1 MTTTN
6 DTTTD
11 RSVPRKWIAI
21 LLVVV
26 SSIFVLIS
34 VVAVWAHRTV
44 FDTDTFMATIEP
56 ALEDPQ
62 VTAALSDYLT
72 DEITGAL
79 ALEER
84 LQEPLTNLD
93 AFLTSALFGL
103 LGIDQEALG
112 FLGEIDRPT
121 LAALAGPIADELNG
135 RIEMRVDQVVESD
148 EMAELI
154 PQVVRRAHQGVM
166 ALIAGDIEET
176 PNISIEE
183 GEVRLNT
190 LPIIARV
197 LQDVIAE
204 LRDVLPDVNVPSGVS
219 DRVDEAVAQFQESL
233 GERVPDDFGQIT
245 LMSEERLT
253 AAQATADRI
262 HRWVWGIVILT
273 VILIVVTMVV
283 SQTRRR
289 TGIQLGIGVVVASVV
304 GTAVVNRLESAL
316 VEEIANPQA
325 GATLSALFGHLLSGL
340 RTGIVAVIVI
350 STIIAVVLYFVG
362 RPQWVTTTGE
372 KVSGVMPGSP
382 ETGGLNGW
390 IAGHYDL
397 LRIASVAVAVLALFL
412 IGFGIVA
419 ILVIGGLL
427 ALVLW
432 WLARARD
439 EASAEPEIVVV
450 TDSAQIEAS
459 TDPESGV

>member
-1 MTTTN
+1 MTTTT

-11 RSVPRKWIAI
+11 RSRPRKWIAV

-34 VVAVWAHRTV
+34 VVAVWAHRTI

-62 VTAALSDYLT
+62 FTAALSDYLT
-72 DEITGAL
+72 DEIITAL

-84 LQEPLTNLD
+84 LQEPLANLD
-93 AFLTSALFGL
+93 AFIAAAL
-103 LGIDQEALG
+103 LGLIGIDDEGLG
-112 FLGEIDRPT
+112 FLGQIDRPT
-121 LAALAGPIADELNG
+121 LAALAGPIADGLNG
-135 RIEMRVDQVVESD
+135 RIEMRVDQVVQSD
-148 EMAELI
+148 QMAELI
-154 PQVVRRAHQGVM
+154 PQVVSRAHQGAV
-166 ALIAGDIEET
+166 ALIGGDIEET
-176 PNISIEE
+176 PNISVVD

-197 LQDVIAE
+197 LQEVVTE
-204 LRDVLPDVNVPSGVS
+204 LRGVLPDVNVPSAVS
-219 DRVDEAVAQFQESL
+219 DRVDEAIAQFQESL
-233 GERVPDDFGQIT
+233 GDRVPDDFGQIT

-262 HRWVWGIVILT
+262 DRWVWGIVLLT
-273 VILIVVTMVV
+273 VILIIVTMVV

-289 TGIQLGIGVVVASVV
+289 TAIQLGIGIVVAFVV
-304 GTAVVNRLESAL
+304 AAAVLNRVESAL
-316 VEEIANPQA
+316 VAEIANPVA
-325 GATLSALFGHLLSGL
+325 GETAATLLGHLLSGL

-350 STIIAVVLYFVG
+350 SAVIALVLYLVG

-372 KVSGVMPGSP
+372 KVSGIMPGSP

-397 LRIASVAVAVLALFL
+397 LRVVAVGIALLALFL
-412 IGFGIVA
+412 IGIGIVA
-419 ILVIGGLL
+419 IIVIGALL
-427 ALVLW
+427 ALTLW

-439 EASAEPEIVVV
+439 QVLPVPEVPAPTYEPPG
-450 TDSAQIEAS
+450 T
-459 TDPESGV
+459 

>member
-1 MTTTN
+1 LTIAS
-6 DTTTD
+6 DTTTE
-11 RSVPRKWIAI
+11 RSVPRKWIAV

-62 VTAALSDYLT
+62 LTAALSDYLT

-79 ALEER
+79 AVEER
-84 LQEPLTNLD
+84 LQEPLANLD
-93 AFLTSALFGL
+93 AYLSAALLGL
-103 LGIDQEALG
+103 LGIDERGQQL
-112 FLGEIDRPT
+112 LDRIDRPT

-135 RIEMRVDQVVESD
+135 RIEMRVDQVVGSD

-154 PQVVRRAHQGVM
+154 PQVVRRAHQGAM

-197 LQDVIAE
+197 LQAVVAE
-204 LRDVLPDVNVPSGVS
+204 LRDILPDVNVPDAVS

-233 GERVPDDFGQIT
+233 GDRVPDDFGQIT

-262 HRWVWGIVILT
+262 DRWVWGIVILT
-273 VILIVVTMVV
+273 VILIIVTMVV

-304 GTAVVNRLESAL
+304 SVAVVNRLESAL
-316 VEEIANPQA
+316 VAEIADPQVGETA
-325 GATLSALFGHLLSGL
+325 GNLFGHLLAGL
-340 RTGIVAVIVI
+340 RTGVIAVIVI

-372 KVSGVMPGSP
+372 KVSSIMPVSP
-382 ETGGLNGW
+382 ETGGMNGW
-390 IAGHYDL
+390 IAAHYDL
-397 LRIASVAVAVLALFL
+397 LRIVSVAIAVLALFL

-419 ILVIGGLL
+419 LLVIGGLL
-427 ALVLW
+427 GLVLW
-432 WLARARD
+432 WLSRARD
-439 EASAEPEIVVV
+439 GTEAQPEVPAATYEPPD
-450 TDSAQIEAS
+450 T
-459 TDPESGV
+459 

>member
-1 MTTTN
+1 LTIAS
-6 DTTTD
+6 DTTTE
-11 RSVPRKWIAI
+11 RSVPRKWIAV

-26 SSIFVLIS
+26 SSLFVLIS

-62 VTAALSDYLT
+62 LTAALSDYLT

-79 ALEER
+79 AVEER
-84 LQEPLTNLD
+84 LQEPLANLD
-93 AFLTSALFGL
+93 AYLSAALLGL
-103 LGIDQEALG
+103 LGIDERGQQL
-112 FLGEIDRPT
+112 LDRIDRPT

-135 RIEMRVDQVVESD
+135 RIEMRVDQVVGSD

-154 PQVVRRAHQGVM
+154 PQVVRRAHQGAV
-166 ALIAGDIEET
+166 ALIGGDIEET
-176 PNISIEE
+176 PNISIVE

-197 LQDVIAE
+197 LQAVVAE
-204 LRDVLPDVNVPSGVS
+204 LRDILPDVNVPDAVS

-233 GERVPDDFGQIT
+233 GDRVPDDFGQIT

-262 HRWVWGIVILT
+262 DRWVWGIVILT
-273 VILIVVTMVV
+273 VILIIVTMVV

-304 GTAVVNRLESAL
+304 GVAVVNRLESAL
-316 VEEIANPQA
+316 VAEIADPQVGETA
-325 GATLSALFGHLLSGL
+325 GNLFGHLLAGL
-340 RTGIVAVIVI
+340 RTGVIAVIVI

-372 KVSGVMPGSP
+372 KVSSIMSVSP
-382 ETGGLNGW
+382 ETGGMNGW
-390 IAGHYDL
+390 IAAHYDL
-397 LRIASVAVAVLALFL
+397 LRIVSVAIAVLALFL

-419 ILVIGGLL
+419 LLVIGGLL

-432 WLARARD
+432 WLSQARD
-439 EASAEPEIVVV
+439 GAEAQPEVAAATYEP
-450 TDSAQIEAS
+450 
-459 TDPESGV
+459 PET

>member
-1 MTTTN
+1 LTIAS
-6 DTTTD
+6 DTTTE
-11 RSVPRKWIAI
+11 RSVPRKWIAV

-56 ALEDPQ
+56 ALDDPQ
-62 VTAALSDYLT
+62 LTAALSDYLT
-72 DEITGAL
+72 DEITEAL
-79 ALEER
+79 AVEER
-84 LQEPLTNLD
+84 LQEPLANLD
-93 AFLTSALFGL
+93 AYLSAALLGL
-103 LGIDQEALG
+103 LGIDERGQQL
-112 FLGEIDRPT
+112 LDRIDRPT

-135 RIEMRVDQVVESD
+135 RIEMRVDQVVGSD

-154 PQVVRRAHQGVM
+154 PQVVRRAHQGAV
-166 ALIAGDIEET
+166 ALIGGDIEET
-176 PNISIEE
+176 PNISIVE

-197 LQDVIAE
+197 LQAVVAE
-204 LRDVLPDVNVPSGVS
+204 LRDILPDVNVPDAVS

-233 GERVPDDFGQIT
+233 GDRVPDDFGQIT

-262 HRWVWGIVILT
+262 DRWVWGIVILT
-273 VILIVVTMVV
+273 VILIIVTMVV
-283 SQTRRR
+283 SQARRR
-289 TGIQLGIGVVVASVV
+289 TGIQLGIGIVVASVV
-304 GTAVVNRLESAL
+304 GVAVVNRLESAL
-316 VEEIANPQA
+316 VAEIADPQVGETA
-325 GATLSALFGHLLSGL
+325 GNLFGHLLAGL
-340 RTGIVAVIVI
+340 RTGVIAVIVI

-372 KVSGVMPGSP
+372 KVSSIMPVSP
-382 ETGGLNGW
+382 ETGGMNGW
-390 IAGHYDL
+390 IAAHYDL
-397 LRIASVAVAVLALFL
+397 LRIVSVAIAVLALFL

-419 ILVIGGLL
+419 LLVIGGLL

-432 WLARARD
+432 WLSRARD
-439 EASAEPEIVVV
+439 GAEAQPEVPAAPYEPPEI
-450 TDSAQIEAS
+450 
-459 TDPESGV
+459 

>member
-1 MTTTN
+1 LTKAS
-6 DTTTD
+6 DTTTE
-11 RSVPRKWIAI
+11 RSVPRKWIAV

-26 SSIFVLIS
+26 SSLFVLIS

-62 VTAALSDYLT
+62 LTAALSDYLT

-79 ALEER
+79 AVEER
-84 LQEPLTNLD
+84 LQEPLANLD
-93 AFLTSALFGL
+93 AYLSAALLGL
-103 LGIDQEALG
+103 LGIDERGQQ
-112 FLGEIDRPT
+112 FLDRIDRPT

-135 RIEMRVDQVVESD
+135 RIEMRVDQVVGSD

-154 PQVVRRAHQGVM
+154 PQVVRRAHQGAV
-166 ALIAGDIEET
+166 ALIGGDIEET
-176 PNISIEE
+176 PNISIVE

-197 LQDVIAE
+197 LQAVVAE
-204 LRDVLPDVNVPSGVS
+204 LRDILPDVNVPDAVS
-219 DRVDEAVAQFQESL
+219 DRADEAVAQFQESL
-233 GERVPDDFGQIT
+233 GDRVPDDFGQIT

-262 HRWVWGIVILT
+262 DRWVWGIVILT
-273 VILIVVTMVV
+273 VILIIVTMVV

-304 GTAVVNRLESAL
+304 GVAVVNRLESAL
-316 VEEIANPQA
+316 VAEIADPQVGETA
-325 GATLSALFGHLLSGL
+325 GNLFGHLLAGL
-340 RTGIVAVIVI
+340 RTGVIAVIVI

-372 KVSGVMPGSP
+372 KVSSIMPVSP
-382 ETGGLNGW
+382 ETGGMNGW
-390 IAGHYDL
+390 IAAHYDL
-397 LRIASVAVAVLALFL
+397 LRIVSVAIAVLALFL

-419 ILVIGGLL
+419 LLVIGGLL

-432 WLARARD
+432 WLSRGRD
-439 EASAEPEIVVV
+439 GAEAQPEVPAA
-450 TDSAQIEAS
+450 TYE
-459 TDPESGV
+459 TPET

>member
-1 MTTTN
+1 LTIAS
-6 DTTTD
+6 DTTTE
-11 RSVPRKWIAI
+11 RSVPRKWIAV

-62 VTAALSDYLT
+62 LTAALSDYLT

-79 ALEER
+79 AVEER
-84 LQEPLTNLD
+84 LQEPLANLD
-93 AFLTSALFGL
+93 AYLSAALLGL
-103 LGIDQEALG
+103 LGIDERGQQL
-112 FLGEIDRPT
+112 LDRIDRPT

-135 RIEMRVDQVVESD
+135 RIEMRVDQVVGSD

-154 PQVVRRAHQGVM
+154 PQVVRRAHQGAM

-197 LQDVIAE
+197 LQAVVAE
-204 LRDVLPDVNVPSGVS
+204 LRDILPDVNVPDAVS

-233 GERVPDDFGQIT
+233 GDRVPDDFGQIT

-262 HRWVWGIVILT
+262 DRWVWGIVILT
-273 VILIVVTMVV
+273 VILIIVTMVV

-304 GTAVVNRLESAL
+304 SVAVVNRLESAL
-316 VEEIANPQA
+316 VAEIADPQVGETA
-325 GATLSALFGHLLSGL
+325 GNLFGHLLAGL
-340 RTGIVAVIVI
+340 RTGVIAVIVI

-372 KVSGVMPGSP
+372 KVGSIMPVSP
-382 ETGGLNGW
+382 ETGGMNGW
-390 IAGHYDL
+390 IAAHYDL
-397 LRIASVAVAVLALFL
+397 LRIVSVAIAVLALFL

-419 ILVIGGLL
+419 LLVIGGLL
-427 ALVLW
+427 GLVLW
-432 WLARARD
+432 WLSRARD
-439 EASAEPEIVVV
+439 GTEAQPEVPAATYEPPD
-450 TDSAQIEAS
+450 T
-459 TDPESGV
+459 

>member
-1 MTTTN
+1 LTKAS
-6 DTTTD
+6 DTTTE
-11 RSVPRKWIAI
+11 RSVPRKWIAV

-26 SSIFVLIS
+26 SSLFVLIS
-34 VVAVWAHRTV
+34 LVAVWAHRTV

-62 VTAALSDYLT
+62 LTAALSDYLT

-79 ALEER
+79 AVEER
-84 LQEPLTNLD
+84 LQEPLANLD
-93 AFLTSALFGL
+93 AYLSAALLGL
-103 LGIDQEALG
+103 LGIDERGQQ
-112 FLGEIDRPT
+112 FLDRIDRPT

-135 RIEMRVDQVVESD
+135 RIEMRVDQVVGSD

-154 PQVVRRAHQGVM
+154 PQVVRRAHQGAV
-166 ALIAGDIEET
+166 ALIGGDIEET
-176 PNISIEE
+176 PNISIVE

-197 LQDVIAE
+197 LQAVVAE
-204 LRDVLPDVNVPSGVS
+204 LRDILPDVNVPDAVS
-219 DRVDEAVAQFQESL
+219 DRADEAVAQFQESL
-233 GERVPDDFGQIT
+233 GDRVPDDFGQIT

-262 HRWVWGIVILT
+262 DRWVWGIVILT
-273 VILIVVTMVV
+273 VILIIVTMVV

-304 GTAVVNRLESAL
+304 GVAVVNRLESAL
-316 VEEIANPQA
+316 VAEIADPQVGETA
-325 GATLSALFGHLLSGL
+325 GNLFGHLLAGL
-340 RTGIVAVIVI
+340 RTGVIAVIVI

-372 KVSGVMPGSP
+372 KVSSIMPVSP
-382 ETGGLNGW
+382 ETGGMNGW
-390 IAGHYDL
+390 IAAHYDL
-397 LRIASVAVAVLALFL
+397 LRIVSVAIAVLALFL

-419 ILVIGGLL
+419 LLVIGGLL

-432 WLARARD
+432 WLSRGRD
-439 EASAEPEIVVV
+439 GAEAQPEVPAA
-450 TDSAQIEAS
+450 TYE
-459 TDPESGV
+459 TPET